1 MYAYIQG
8 DIAEKNPTYVVLDCG
23 GVGYMVHISLH
34 TFSQLKDRQ
43 QVKLLIYY
51 IVREDAHVLFGF
63 FEESERRVFIHL
75 LSVSGVGANTARMI
89 LSGMSPKEV
98 AQCILSEDVARIQ
111 AVKGIGAKTAQRIIV
126 DLKDKIQKEDFGNM
140 SVSSLSHPVKSE
152 ALSALVMLGFQKNA
166 AEKVLDTI
174 LSKETELNSEGLIK
188 QALKML

>member
-8 DIAEKNPTYVVLDCG
+8 NIAEKNPTYVVLDCG

-34 TFSQLKDRQ
+34 TFSQLKDKQ
-43 QVKLLIYY
+43 QVKLLVYY

-140 SVSSLSHPVKSE
+140 SVSSLSHPAKSE